1 MSITTNITEKNYKK
15 LTLQV
20 GLDGFS
26 FCIFDKL
33 SHRAEEVKS
42 IDFSDYTKNLKTE
55 DYYEKAFIENEAL
68 SRKYDEVLVLHDN
81 NLNTF
86 VPKALFNENDLGSY
100 LQYNNKVFES
110 DFFAFDE
117 LANQEMNNV
126 YIPYVNINNFLLDRF
141 ETFNYKHANS
151 ILVSK
156 LLHLSK
162 NIEEKLFF
170 VHVQANK
177 FEIIVVE
184 NQQLL
189 LFNSFEYKTQED
201 FIYYLLF
208 VAEQLNLNPEY
219 FKLYFLGDITE
230 ESELYKIAYKYVR
243 NVDLLDVSGYQNQFS
258 TAQNS
263 KHFILFQS

>member
-15 LTLQV
+15 LTLKV

-26 FCIFDKL
+26 FCIFDTL

-42 IDFSDYTKNLKTE
+42 IDFSDYPKNLKAE
-55 DYYEKAFIENEAL
+55 DYYEKAFSENEEL

-100 LQYNNKVFES
+100 LQYNNKVFPS

-141 ETFNYKHANS
+141 ESFNYKHANS

-170 VHVQANK
+170 VHVQAHK

-189 LFNSFEYKTQED
+189 LFNSFEYKIQED

-208 VAEQLNLNPEY
+208 VAEQ
-219 FKLYFLGDITE
+219 
-230 ESELYKIAYKYVR
+230 
-243 NVDLLDVSGYQNQFS
+243 
-258 TAQNS
+258 
-263 KHFILFQS
+263 

>member
-1 MSITTNITEKNYKK
+1 MSISTNITEKNYKK
-15 LTLQV
+15 LTLKV

-26 FCIFDKL
+26 FCIFDTL
-33 SHRAEEVKS
+33 SHHAEEVKS
-42 IDFSDYTKNLKTE
+42 IDFSDYPKNLKTE
-55 DYYEKAFIENEAL
+55 DYYEKAFSENEAL

-141 ETFNYKHANS
+141 ESFNYKHANS

-170 VHVQANK
+170 VHVQSHK
-177 FEIIVVE
+177 FEIIAVE

-189 LFNSFEYKTQED
+189 LFNSFEYKTEGD

-219 FKLYFLGDITE
+219 FKLYFLGEITE

-263 KHFILFQS
+263 KHFIL